1 MNKAALGVAAGV
13 ASPLVLV
20 MTVALAAGGA
30 SAVTPAVL
38 STTNCTAPVTAGS
51 TTDGV
56 SLTSEQI
63 NNAQIIYQVS
73 VNLGLPQQAAV
84 VAIAT
89 AMQES
94 SLVNLPS
101 GDLDSIGLFQQRP
114 SQGWGS
120 PSQLMDPVYASKAF
134 YARLVQVP
142 NWQNLSV
149 TQAAQ
154 AVQQSGYPGAYAK
167 WESLARQLVSTVSG
181 GATDCSG
188 GSGDGSGGTISSPVS
203 LPAGFT
209 LPAGT
214 PVAVVTAIK
223 FAVSKLGLPYQW
235 GGTGNPSYDCSGLM
249 MMAYQAAGITITRTT
264 YTQVNDGTPVYNSSA
279 LKPGDL
285 IFTAGSD
292 GTVTNP
298 GHVGM
303 FLGDDLVVDAPRT
316 GEDIEITKFDGRVL
330 EPRSR
335 GLSTHRSVDV

>member
-1 MNKAALGVAAGV
+1 MLGIATGI
-13 ASPLVLV
+13 ASPIALV

-30 SAVTPAVL
+30 SAVTP
-38 STTNCTAPVTAGS
+38 TTIGTANCTAPVSAGS
-51 TTDGV
+51 PATGGV
-56 SLTSEQI
+56 NLTSEQI
-63 NNAQIIYQVS
+63 SNAQIIYQVS
-73 VNLGLPQQAAV
+73 ADLNLPQQAAV
-84 VAIAT
+84 VAIST

-94 SLVNLPS
+94 SLVNLPR
-101 GDLDSIGLFQQRP
+101 GDLDSVGLFQQRP

-134 YARLVQVP
+134 FGRLVQVP
-142 NWQNLSV
+142 NWQNLPV

-154 AVQQSGYPGAYAK
+154 AVQQSGYPGAYSK
-167 WESLARQLVSTVSG
+167 WESLARQLVATVSG
-181 GATDCSG
+181 GAMNCA
-188 GSGDGSGGTISSPVS
+188 GGTSDGNGGVTTSPVS

-214 PVAVVTAIK
+214 PVAVATAIK

-235 GGTGNPSYDCSGLM
+235 GGTGDPSYDCSGLM
-249 MMAYQAAGITITRTT
+249 MMAYQAAGVTITRTT
-264 YTQVNDGTPVYNSSA
+264 YTQINDGTPVYNASD

-303 FLGDDLVVDAPRT
+303 LLGDDLVIDAPRT
-316 GEDIEITKFDGRVL
+316 GESIEITKFDNGYWNAQAVAFRRIVQ
-330 EPRSR
+330 
-335 GLSTHRSVDV
+335 